1 MANNAEALSFRLHSK
16 LNAMSRS
23 LLAFFLLSCTLA
35 AKAQPQN
42 ALDFDGI
49 DDKVTIPAASSLIA
63 NSNGISLACWVYPR
77 NTAPGF
83 PNFDGIAGFR
93 NESDC
98 DFYMLQLTATSVEAR
113 FRNSAFEVYTVEGFG
128 LQLNTWQLLV
138 LTYDGS
144 TLSFYING
152 ALSASTAASG
162 TITNTS
168 ADMLIGDLVYDI
180 NDFWLNGKVDEVI
193 LVKRALTQEEISC
206 LTETPLSTGDPDL
219 ALYYNCDQGTAGG
232 NNTSQ
237 TELIDLTS
245 HINGTLSGFAL
256 TGAGSNFVQGTGF
269 GTTINAEICPGATYL
284 FNGQELGLPGTY
296 SASFPNGTACDSVV
310 TLILSQTLVN
320 TAVNATATTLT
331 CLNGSASWRW
341 LDCDNGFA
349 AIPGATFQTFHP
361 TVNGSYAVE
370 VTDAG
375 CVDTSA
381 CYDLTSIGIEE
392 RMAQLAVRIVP
403 TVTAGPIRLLMDA
416 PQGTL
421 DITISDAVG
430 RVVMRSGFAAKAEQ
444 WLDVSALSAGSYSML
459 ATANGRSR
467 VLRFVKE

>member
-168 ADMLIGDLVYDI
+168 ADMLIGDLQGR
-180 NDFWLNGKVDEVI
+180 LH
-193 LVKRALTQEEISC
+193 
-206 LTETPLSTGDPDL
+206 
-219 ALYYNCDQGTAGG
+219 YYRNEPQGSVA
-232 NNTSQ
+232 Q
-237 TELIDLTS
+237 
-245 HINGTLSGFAL
+245 
-256 TGAGSNFVQGTGF
+256 FV
-269 GTTINAEICPGATYL
+269 
-284 FNGQELGLPGTY
+284 
-296 SASFPNGTACDSVV
+296 
-310 TLILSQTLVN
+310 
-320 TAVNATATTLT
+320 
-331 CLNGSASWRW
+331 
-341 LDCDNGFA
+341 LDD
-349 AIPGATFQTFHP
+349 
-361 TVNGSYAVE
+361 
-370 VTDAG
+370 
-375 CVDTSA
+375 
-381 CYDLTSIGIEE
+381 
-392 RMAQLAVRIVP
+392 P
-403 TVTAGPIRLLMDA
+403 TVTALVAGSTVLMDVGQFA
-416 PQGTL
+416 TPQLVDMDDDGQLDLLIGERNGNINYYRNLGNIPEPRWELVNDSVGGVLVDEWWNVTGYSVPFMFRNNDNQRELVVGSESGWIHHYDQIDGNLNGTWHQVDSTWQDLREGARSAVALYDFNDDGYKDAVIGNYRGGISYWRNDFGMSLHTL
-421 DITISDAVG
+421 DGLSADQAFVLAPNPAAANCTVRLTIP
-430 RVVMRSGFAAKAEQ
+430 MLKNLH
-444 WLDVSALSAGSYSML
+444 LDVLNDLGQTVLSSPMQDRTLEVGTDHLQAGVYMVRLSDTTHRWTQRL
-459 ATANGRSR
+459 AIVR
-467 VLRFVKE
+467 